1 MFDVFLYPVSAI
13 LWFWHQ
19 VFGAV
24 LSPDSGVAWVLSIMF
39 LVFTL
44 RLLLVKPAL
53 SALRAG
59 RRTQALAP
67 RMRKLKE
74 KYGKDRQRMAKEI
87 QKLHADNGS
96 SPLGGCLPALIQ
108 LPVFLSLYWVLR
120 DFTPGAQSNHVFD
133 REGVQSFLNADLFGA
148 KLGNWLSQSAAELA
162 AYGTGHAKMIAVGVP
177 LMLIASLATFLSMRA
192 GLARQTASAPQAAGI
207 AKLMMYLAPLGML
220 VSGSFF
226 PVPIGVLLYFLA
238 TNVWT
243 LGQQHFLTKVVDR
256 EEETRTIAKPK
267 VAGPRPGQKPRRG

>member
-1 MFDVFLYPVSAI
+1 MFDAFLYPVSAI
-13 LWFWHQ
+13 LWFWHK

-24 LSPDSGVAWVLSIMF
+24 ASQDSGVAWVLSIAF

-53 SALRAG
+53 GALRAG

-67 RMRKLKE
+67 QLQKIKE

-96 SPLGGCLPALIQ
+96 SPLGGCLPALVQ

-120 DFTPGAQSNHVFD
+120 DFTPDAQSNHVFD
-133 REGVQSFLNADLFGA
+133 RAGVESFLNADLFGA
-148 KLGNWLSQSAAELA
+148 KLGNWLSQPATELA
-162 AYGTGHAKMIAVGVP
+162 AFGTDHAHMIAVGVP
-177 LMLIASLATFLSMRA
+177 LMLIASLATFFSMRSS
-192 GLARQTASAPQAAGI
+192 LTRQTTTAPQAAGI

-226 PVPIGVLLYFLA
+226 PVPIGVLLYFLPP
-238 TNVWT
+238 TGGRWGSSISSPRSST
-243 LGQQHFLTKVVDR
+243 GKR
-256 EEETRTIAKPK
+256 
-267 VAGPRPGQKPRRG
+267 RPGRWRSPR

>member
-13 LWFWHQ
+13 LWFWHK

-24 LSPDSGVAWVLSIMF
+24 SSPDSGVAWVLSIVF

-67 RMRKLKE
+67 QIQRIKE

-87 QKLHADNGS
+87 QKLHTENGAS
-96 SPLGGCLPALIQ
+96 LLGGCLPALIQ

-120 DFTPGAQSNHVFD
+120 DFSPGATSNHVFD
-133 REGVQSFLNADLFGA
+133 QAGVRSFLNADLFGA
-148 KLGNWLSQSAAELA
+148 KLGNWLSQPAAELA
-162 AYGTGHAKMIAVGVP
+162 AFGTDHVHMIAVGVP
-177 LMLIASLATFLSMRA
+177 LMLIASLATFFSMRS
-192 GLARQTASAPQAAGI
+192 GLARQTAPETAGI
-207 AKLMMYLAPLGML
+207 TKLMMYLAPVGML

-243 LGQQHFLTKVVDR
+243 VGQQHFLTKVVDR
-256 EEETRTIAKPK
+256 EEASR
-267 VAGPRPGQKPRRG
+267 